1 MHISVLV
8 SLSYLIDFLI
18 AMDFLCCDKLKSGVE
33 EKIKEK
39 IDETNWREVLAY
51 SERIIGLGNTTKA
64 ALEKTIIK

>member
-1 MHISVLV
+1 
-8 SLSYLIDFLI
+8 
-18 AMDFLCCDKLKSGVE
+18 MDFLCCDKLKSGVE